1 MNFLHA
7 EFREILASYFR
18 PVLVVFAAARRVVE
32 HGFSDRTPRDSRKL
46 PASR

>member
-1 MNFLHA
+1 MNFLRA

-18 PVLVVFAAARRVVE
+18 PVLMVFAAVRRVVE